1 MKKIIVTILV
11 ATMVFVMTGCNAVAK
26 NWGGTATVDLE
37 PGRKFVDITWKE
49 DSLWVLTKQMG
60 ADDVAETYYF
70 EEDANFGI
78 LEGTVIIREH
88 KE

>member
-1 MKKIIVTILV
+1 MKKIIVAILAV
-11 ATMVFVMTGCNAVAK
+11 AMALAMSSCNAVAK

-49 DSLWVLTKQMG
+49 DSLWVLTKDMG